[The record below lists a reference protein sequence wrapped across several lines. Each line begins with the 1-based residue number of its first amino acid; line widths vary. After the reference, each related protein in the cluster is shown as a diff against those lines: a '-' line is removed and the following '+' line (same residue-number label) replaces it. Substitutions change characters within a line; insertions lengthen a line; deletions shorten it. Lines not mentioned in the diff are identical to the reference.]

1 MVHAFLINTLS
12 CSTGGTESLCRV
24 LYSQTFGSERSE
36 SRNKDPEE
44 ERCYRKEQIFA
55 VARQVKSACTL
66 SRQAMGKSLSAFAF
80 PPSDEVVALQEA
92 DFGVFRLPPGDPFSE
107 SKTVLWF
114 GIQSVGFALVCDP
127 YENLMLAEN
136 SLKMVVKYL
145 LEYLRLLSQGSDMLK
160 ADKIEIILN
169 KFLPCGQLLFIN
181 HRFVYNREG
190 KYSFTPTKTGE
201 ATEVPHEEKILGL
214 KLSYMD
220 RLKKLSAILRLLSS
234 T

>member
-66 SRQAMGKSLSAFAF
+66 SRQAMGKSQSAFAF

-107 SKTVLWF
+107 SKTVLWL

-136 SLKMVVKYL
+136 SLKMIVRYL
-145 LEYLRLLSQGSDMLK
+145 LEYLRLLSQGSDIMLK

-181 HRFVYNREG
+181 HRFVYSIERELNICIS
-190 KYSFTPTKTGE
+190 K
-201 ATEVPHEEKILGL
+201 
-214 KLSYMD
+214 
-220 RLKKLSAILRLLSS
+220 
-234 T
+234 